1 MANVQIP
8 NLPVAIALNGTEQVE
23 AVQGGVSVRLTTS
36 QIAGLSFGP
45 VGGSDGQFQYNSS
58 GVLGGASNFSYDAV
72 NNRVGLGTTSPDALL
87 SVNGVSS
94 FGAGAVATPSVSAF
108 GDLNTGMW
116 FPAADT
122 VAWSTGGTERMR
134 ITSLG
139 RIGIGTSAPVVQF
152 VVSDPTG
159 NAAAQILGG
168 TTSGDD
174 STIRIDIA
182 NTDGTS
188 SVYFGDTTNG
198 VGRISYEHTGDYMRF
213 YTLSLERLRID
224 TSGNL
229 LVGTTTAGTSAAK
242 VLALGNATAPT
253 TGPADTLQIYSSD
266 LSAGNTMLSIYTEGT
281 PVNVNATAAATH
293 RIAIRVNGTVY
304 YLLANTSA

>member
-1 MANVQIP
+1 MSSVQIP
-8 NLPVAIALNGTEQVE
+8 NLPVAIALNGTEQIE
-23 AVQGGVSVRLTTS
+23 AVQAGTSVRITAS
-36 QIAGLSFGP
+36 QIAGLPFAP
-45 VGGSDGQFQYNSS
+45 AGGSNGQFQYNSS

-72 NNRVGLGTTSPDALL
+72 NLRVGLGTTSPDALL
-87 SVNGVSS
+87 SINGVSS
-94 FGAGAVATPSVSAF
+94 FGAGAAAAPSVSAF
-108 GDLNTGMW
+108 GDLDTGMW
-116 FPAADT
+116 FPAANT
-122 VAWSTGGTERMR
+122 VAFSIGGTERMR

-139 RIGIGTSAPVVQF
+139 RIGIGTTAPTVQF
-152 VVSDPTG
+152 VVSEPSS

-168 TTSGDD
+168 ANSGDD
-174 STIRIDIA
+174 STLRVDIA

-224 TSGNL
+224 TNGNL
-229 LVGTTTAGTSAAK
+229 LVGTTAAGTSAAK
-242 VLALGNATAPT
+242 VLALGNATDPT
-253 TGPADTLQIYSSD
+253 TGPANTLQIYSSD

-281 PVNVNATAAATH
+281 SVNVNATAAATH